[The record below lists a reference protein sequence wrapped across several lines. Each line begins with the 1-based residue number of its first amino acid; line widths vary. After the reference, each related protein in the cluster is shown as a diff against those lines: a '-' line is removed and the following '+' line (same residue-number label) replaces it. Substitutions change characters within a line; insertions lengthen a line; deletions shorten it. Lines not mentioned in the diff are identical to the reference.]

1 MPEESGV
8 RISEEV
14 VGAIAGIAAGEVE
27 GVAGMS
33 GGLAGSLT
41 EMLGRKN
48 PARGVRV
55 EVGTREAAVDL
66 FLNVEYG
73 VRIPVVAQ
81 RVQEDVKRAIETMTG
96 LRVVEV
102 NIHIQ
107 GLAAGPAEG
116 PVPVPLPEVEV

>member
-1 MPEESGV
+1 LADEAGV
-8 RISEEV
+8 RISDEV

-33 GGLAGSLT
+33 AGLAGSLT
-41 EMLGRKN
+41 EMLGKRN

-55 EVGTREAAVDL
+55 EVGAREAAVDL

-81 RVQEDVKRAIETMTG
+81 RVQENVRRAIEGMTG

-107 GLAAGPAEG
+107 GLAGGSSEAAPAA
-116 PVPVPLPEVEV
+116 PEA